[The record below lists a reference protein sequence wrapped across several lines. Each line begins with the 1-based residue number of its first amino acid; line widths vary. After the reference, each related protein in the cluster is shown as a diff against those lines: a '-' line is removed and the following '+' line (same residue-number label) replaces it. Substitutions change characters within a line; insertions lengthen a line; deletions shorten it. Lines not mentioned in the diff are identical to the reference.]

1 MLQGLMRA
9 GDASLNDKRK
19 DLFQV
24 NDNQKGRRFSK
35 SSLQRIANAVFP
47 AVLLFVIAGIGS
59 VLLSVQACWSLEPTE
74 ILMVTNKNAP
84 DSLPLA
90 RYYMGKRGIPDEN
103 WLEISVTDHEQ
114 CSRDEYEKKIALPI
128 RKYLTERN
136 YLGPPLRCI
145 VTVYGVPLTITKTDL
160 SLNEK
165 AVLTD
170 MQGKSHLL
178 NLQLQSLKDNE
189 KGKRKAIQNELDPIN
204 NKINFFKKANKGAA
218 VDSELAL
225 VLQKGYPLLGW
236 LPNPLYRDYDGTPFQ
251 KLADG
256 ILMTCR
262 LDGPSAQIVRR
273 MIDDSLT
280 AERKGLIGKAY
291 FDARWPY
298 PGDKPLTDYARYDRS
313 IQRAA
318 DLVKKSGV
326 MPAILDEKPTLFQ
339 PGECPDAA
347 LYCGWYSLGKYVDAF
362 TWRKGAVAYHI
373 ASSECTTLKQKG
385 SQVWCKRMLEEGAA
399 AVVGPVDEPYVQ
411 AFPVPEVFFGL
422 LMEGS
427 LTLAECYAAGTP
439 YMSWRMVLIGDPLYR
454 PFINAGRKAN

>member
-1 MLQGLMRA
+1 MVSPEFA
-9 GDASLNDKRK
+9 KW
-19 DLFQV
+19 
-24 NDNQKGRRFSK
+24 
-35 SSLQRIANAVFP
+35 SLQRIANAVFP

-74 ILMVTNKNAP
+74 ILMVTNDNAP

-90 RYYMGKRGIPDEN
+90 RYYMGKRGIPEEN
-103 WLEISVTDHEQ
+103 LLQLSVTDHEQ
-114 CSRDEYEKKIALPI
+114 CSREEYEKKIARPI

-145 VTVYGVPLTITKTDL
+145 VTVYGVPLTITNTDL

-165 AVLTD
+165 AALTD
-170 MQGKSHLL
+170 MQGKAHLL
-178 NLQLQSLKDNE
+178 NLQLQSLKEDE
-189 KGKRKAIQNELDPIN
+189 KGKRKAIQNELDRIN
-204 NKINFFKKANKGAA
+204 NQINFFKKMGNGAA

-225 VLQKGYPLLGW
+225 VLQKGYPLIGW

-262 LDGPSAQIVRR
+262 LDGPSAKIVRR

-280 AERKGLIGKAY
+280 AEKKGLIGKAY

-298 PGDKPLTDYARYDRS
+298 PGDKPLTDYAIYDRS
-313 IQRAA
+313 IHRAA
-318 DLVKKSGV
+318 DQVKKSGL

-347 LYCGWYSLGKYVDAF
+347 LYCGWYSLSKYVDAF
-362 TWRKGAVAYHI
+362 QWVPGAVGYHI
-373 ASSECTTLKQKG
+373 ASGECVTLKDPR
-385 SQVWCKRMLEEGAA
+385 SRAWCKVMLEKGVAA
-399 AVVGPVDEPYVQ
+399 TLGPVGEPYVE
-411 AFPVPEVFFGL
+411 AFPLPELFFSL
-422 LMEGS
+422 LLEGK
-427 LTLAECYAAGTP
+427 LTLAECFARSNP
-439 YMSWRMVLIGDPLYR
+439 YLSWKIVLIGDPLYK
-454 PFINAGRKAN
+454 PFKHRAGDSHNQHQTPKE